1 MRRVVLL
8 IIEFNVNT
16 RINITCKTMDSLKKI
31 VQADTK
37 AVSPVVDKNTLSGE
51 IVELD
56 KDVRSSF
63 PESVFV

>member
-1 MRRVVLL
+1 
-8 IIEFNVNT
+8 
-16 RINITCKTMDSLKKI
+16 MDSLKKI

-56 KDVRSSF
+56 KDVRNSF